1 LSRLPNSEQLLA
13 IEHTGGVLL
22 RAGAGSGKTFVLV
35 EHIVFLTQTWILE
48 YKKKSSQTFE
58 EFIRQKYSQ
67 VVMMTF
73 TKKAAGE
80 MSIRLTDR
88 FLEMSQAESADQDFW
103 KISNECLP
111 VLLVTTIDGFCRK
124 LITAGYFPHL
134 STEAKVIFNPERK
147 DQVSELL
154 DEWFENFSCS
164 ISKDILDIVIREKE
178 TLLKSFS
185 GVFNDPGL
193 RLTWKE
199 FQLESARPEMLGQV
213 ISNSF
218 ELNDIRH
225 LLTAIHRL
233 DLPEESDRS
242 AFEKAMAE
250 LQATGLP
257 EVHSVEHLQMY
268 FNYLSSKTFQPERT
282 AAKKSEVYTAAHVAR
297 KSLKDWVVKWT
308 PEITLYKE
316 NYEAKILPW
325 MKLCQQLF
333 NWIDTKLD
341 PNQGLTFGDI
351 EYLVAQGLRN
361 KIDLE
366 RIHKAYTY
374 FIVDEFQDTSALQ
387 FRIIQSL
394 IGNQYNKLFCVG
406 DAKQAI
412 YGFRGGELSVFKDC
426 ADLMPQV
433 RSLANNYR
441 SLPEIIAFNNSLF
454 RSVLP
459 LGQKFQGHDPFTV
472 DPEDQSTPSSSGDVK
487 DKGSIEV
494 ISVELKRDL
503 ETEGKFKNEHINL
516 LEANYISSS
525 IEKERTSHP
534 KNVCTVLYS
543 KLRPSMELIRAT

>member
-233 DLPEESDRS
+233 DLPEE
-242 AFEKAMAE
+242 
-250 LQATGLP
+250 
-257 EVHSVEHLQMY
+257 
-268 FNYLSSKTFQPERT
+268 
-282 AAKKSEVYTAAHVAR
+282 
-297 KSLKDWVVKWT
+297 
-308 PEITLYKE
+308 
-316 NYEAKILPW
+316 
-325 MKLCQQLF
+325 
-333 NWIDTKLD
+333 
-341 PNQGLTFGDI
+341 
-351 EYLVAQGLRN
+351 
-361 KIDLE
+361 
-366 RIHKAYTY
+366 
-374 FIVDEFQDTSALQ
+374 
-387 FRIIQSL
+387 
-394 IGNQYNKLFCVG
+394 
-406 DAKQAI
+406 
-412 YGFRGGELSVFKDC
+412 
-426 ADLMPQV
+426 
-433 RSLANNYR
+433 
-441 SLPEIIAFNNSLF
+441 
-454 RSVLP
+454 
-459 LGQKFQGHDPFTV
+459 
-472 DPEDQSTPSSSGDVK
+472 
-487 DKGSIEV
+487 
-494 ISVELKRDL
+494 
-503 ETEGKFKNEHINL
+503 
-516 LEANYISSS
+516 
-525 IEKERTSHP
+525 
-534 KNVCTVLYS
+534 
-543 KLRPSMELIRAT
+543 